1 MTMPGLKEGYPED
14 TRDEHLV
21 TLKRVM
27 MNVRG
32 DLRDP
37 SEVEIKTLASF
48 HLDKLSTL
56 PTADLNI
63 LENLQKVLNILL
75 QNVLAAQDYSN
86 LDTYLSRTFEKIRDE
101 IRDFIFSTAH
111 KEMLSDQA
119 NIMRIEDL
127 KSELDKKAN
136 EGNLTNQEK
145 TRLREHV
152 KQIMMHIR
160 KDPRRSEDVTI
171 NSLRKSY
178 YQKLKGL
185 DHLVQSEL
193 IDLQKLLAF
202 IDTVARKPK
211 QSDLEMMDGLLG
223 VLKTEFIEHSKE
235 MSKVGGIDL
244 HKEEHLEHD
253 EITKLEDILMFLPKD
268 GDLSKLSDEDREGL
282 LDRMK
287 RLFME
292 IRGDH
297 RDPIEVD
304 VQDVLDVDVGSLYIE
319 GDKKKNLGTL
329 QKAMNDLY
337 NRKKDGAGLGKLL
350 FGLKAELKAEEH
362 YSPAEAK
369 SIRQLE
375 AHEDSIKLKIEKIMQ
390 EVPAPGEKPL
400 TESQIARLKDE
411 VKDLML
417 EVRGD
422 TRDHKKVDPTEC
434 AKWNLDVLGD
444 SLPEWKLRDLGL
456 LQKVLKF

>member
-1 MTMPGLKEGYPED
+1 MTMPTLKEGYPEE

-21 TLKRVM
+21 VLKRVM

-37 SEVEIKTLASF
+37 SEVDIRTLASL
-48 HLDKLSTL
+48 HLEKLSTL
-56 PTADLNI
+56 PTADLTI
-63 LENLQKVLNILL
+63 LENLQKVVKILF
-75 QNVLAAQDYSN
+75 QKVLAAQDYSN
-86 LDTYLSRTFEKIRDE
+86 IDTYLSCTFEKVKDE

-127 KSELDKKAN
+127 KSELEKKVN
-136 EGNLTNQEK
+136 EGNLTNQGK
-145 TRLREHV
+145 SRLREHV
-152 KQIMMHIR
+152 KQIMMHVR

-178 YQKLKGL
+178 YQKLKDL
-185 DHLVQSEL
+185 DQLIQSEL
-193 IDLQKLLAF
+193 IDLQKLLKF

-211 QSDLEMMDGLLG
+211 QSDIKIMDGLLG
-223 VLKTEFIEHSKE
+223 LMKNELIEHSKQ
-235 MSKVGGIDL
+235 MSRVGGIDL
-244 HKEEHLEHD
+244 HKNENLEHD
-253 EITKLEDILMFLPKD
+253 EIIKLEDILMNLPKD
-268 GDLSKLSDEDREGL
+268 GDLTKLSDRDREGL

-297 RDPIEVD
+297 RDPKEVD
-304 VQDVLDVDVGSLYIE
+304 VQNVLDVDVKSLDVE
-319 GDKKKNLGTL
+319 DGTKKNLSTL
-329 QKAMNDLY
+329 QKAMSDLY
-337 NRKKDGAGLGKLL
+337 NKKKDGANIGKLL
-350 FGLKAELKAEEH
+350 FGLKAELRAEEH
-362 YSPAEAK
+362 YSPTEAK
-369 SIRQLE
+369 SIKQLE

-390 EVPAPGEKPL
+390 EIPAPGEKPL

-417 EVRGD
+417 EVRGEM
-422 TRDHKKVDPTEC
+422 RDYKKVDPTEC

-456 LQKVLKF
+456 LQKALKL